1 MGAETEIFSYS
12 DEIGPEKVVHFYQ
25 PKLQIKA
32 ILVVDNTALG
42 PAIGGIRF
50 ASDVT
55 TNEVFR
61 LARAMTFKNSAAG
74 IAYGGGKAAIRGNP
88 HVENKEEVIRS
99 FAKLLRPHEDYIPGP
114 DMGTDEH
121 CMAIIKDEIGRAVGL
136 HKELGGIPLDEIGV
150 TGYGAVEA
158 AEVAAAYMG
167 MGLEGVSVAIEGF
180 GAVGQACFRSLASK
194 GAKVVAVSDIDGAV
208 YNPDGL
214 AFDDLV
220 QYDPETKHVAKTW
233 NRTYTGGRRITDMEL
248 FALDVEVLVPGARP
262 DVITMDNVR
271 EVKARL
277 VVEAANIPTSL
288 EAQRYLSERGTVI
301 VPDFIANA
309 GGVIAGAMELR
320 KGTIEESFEAVR
332 KQIRAN
338 THEVLEIAHS
348 EGLRPREAAEQMALR
363 RVMVAMKDKGRI

>member
-1 MGAETEIFSYS
+1 MGAETEIFSYA
-12 DEIGPEKVVHFYQ
+12 DEIGPEKVVHFYN

-50 ASDVT
+50 APDVT

-88 HVENKEEVIRS
+88 DVENKEEIIRAL
-99 FAKLLRPHEDYIPGP
+99 AKMLRPYEDYIPGP
-114 DMGTDEH
+114 DMGTNEH
-121 CMAIIKDEIGRAVGL
+121 CMAIIQDEIGRAIGL

-150 TGYGAVEA
+150 TGFGAAEA
-158 AEVAAAYMG
+158 ADVAAQFMG
-167 MGLEGVSVAIEGF
+167 MGLEDKSVAIEGF
-180 GAVGQACFRSLASK
+180 GAVGQACFRSLVSK

-208 YNPDGL
+208 YNPEGL
-214 AFDDLV
+214 KFDELV
-220 QYDPETKHVAKTW
+220 QFDPETKVVSKTW
-233 NRTYTGGRRITDMEL
+233 NRGYTGGRRISDTEL
-248 FALDVEVLVPGARP
+248 FALDVDVLVPGARP
-262 DVITMDNVR
+262 DAITMGNVKD
-271 EVKARL
+271 VKAKL
-277 VVEAANIPTSL
+277 VVEAANIPTSPD
-288 EAQRYLSERGTVI
+288 AQHCLAEGGTVV

-320 KGTIEESFEAVR
+320 RGTIEESFDAVR

-338 THEVLEIAHS
+338 THEVLEIARA
-348 EGLRPREAAEQMALR
+348 EGLRPREAAVQMALR